1 MHTPYFVSQE
11 LGNSAM
17 DFNEKLA
24 TVVDGSLYFS
34 VVFAVLEHSVL
45 ECEYAPLFQ
54 DDFVLLLLRDGGG
67 RSLFVLRV

>member
-11 LGNSAM
+11 LNDSGT

-24 TVVDGSLYFS
+24 TGRWKS
-34 VVFAVLEHSVL
+34 VEFAVLEHSVL

-54 DDFVLLLLRDGGG
+54 DDFLLLLLREGSGP
-67 RSLFVLRV
+67 SVFVLWM